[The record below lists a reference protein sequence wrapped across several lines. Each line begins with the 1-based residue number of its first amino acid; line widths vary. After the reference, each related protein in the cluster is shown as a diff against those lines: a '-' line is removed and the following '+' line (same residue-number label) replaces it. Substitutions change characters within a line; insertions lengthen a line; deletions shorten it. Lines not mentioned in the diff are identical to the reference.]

1 MACSYRRTCCL
12 AQKLHMSCCINVKTQ
27 KKSEKTRTIIMS
39 HGEILVKSK
48 SHSKATHEIWSS
60 VQAFSYIILA
70 KLLSALVSFSP
81 NKGISYCSRLKNPKI
96 ILDAWPQLGR
106 CCSHWWNNMLLLLLL
121 LLKTLSAFCGDS
133 KSLYHLLGCFQNP
146 LNRGGQQMNS
156 VKWLVGFH
164 AATILQP
171 LTPSSPHSLPGNG
184 LNLYV
189 TQQFW
194 TTSVSQGNF
203 IASLHQVISHAIRND
218 RVIGI
223 IRMWAEETS

>member
-1 MACSYRRTCCL
+1 
-12 AQKLHMSCCINVKTQ
+12 
-27 KKSEKTRTIIMS
+27 
-39 HGEILVKSK
+39 
-48 SHSKATHEIWSS
+48 
-60 VQAFSYIILA
+60 
-70 KLLSALVSFSP
+70 
-81 NKGISYCSRLKNPKI
+81 
-96 ILDAWPQLGR
+96 
-106 CCSHWWNNMLLLLLL
+106 
-121 LLKTLSAFCGDS
+121 
-133 KSLYHLLGCFQNP
+133 
-146 LNRGGQQMNS
+146 MNS

-203 IASLHQVISHAIRND
+203 IASLHQVISHAIRYD

-223 IRMWAEETS
+223 IRMWAEGNLMRSHRQKWMVRIGSICLMNVGGVSKKSLFLYISIWFPGCITWYIGFECWFTHINFHTYNAHTRPHIYQTYPHIYILRIQLRTKILTHAIMNVYKTCIYVRVDASPYSHAYVLAHVHKSYIHNR

>member
-1 MACSYRRTCCL
+1 
-12 AQKLHMSCCINVKTQ
+12 
-27 KKSEKTRTIIMS
+27 
-39 HGEILVKSK
+39 
-48 SHSKATHEIWSS
+48 
-60 VQAFSYIILA
+60 
-70 KLLSALVSFSP
+70 
-81 NKGISYCSRLKNPKI
+81 
-96 ILDAWPQLGR
+96 
-106 CCSHWWNNMLLLLLL
+106 
-121 LLKTLSAFCGDS
+121 
-133 KSLYHLLGCFQNP
+133 
-146 LNRGGQQMNS
+146 MNS

-203 IASLHQVISHAIRND
+203 IASLHQVISHAIRYD

-223 IRMWAEETS
+223 IRMWAEETSWGATARNGWFELDPSAWWMWEGSQKRVYSCTYQSDSLAVSPDILGSNVDSRTSIFTHIMHTHVRTYIKHTHIYTYYAYNYARRYLHTQ